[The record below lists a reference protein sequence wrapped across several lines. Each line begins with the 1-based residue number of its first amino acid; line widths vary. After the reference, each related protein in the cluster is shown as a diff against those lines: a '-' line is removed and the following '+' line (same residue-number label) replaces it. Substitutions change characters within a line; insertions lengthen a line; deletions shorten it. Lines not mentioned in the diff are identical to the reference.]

1 MNLPN
6 KITIAR
12 ICMIPL
18 FMVFLLVEVP
28 LGEVSLFDVTI
39 SNSILVATAI
49 FIVAAATDWLD
60 GYYARKL
67 NLITSFGK
75 FLDPLADKLLV
86 AAALIGLVEL
96 QLVPAWITI
105 VIISREF
112 AVTGIR
118 LVAAAEGD
126 VIAASNLGKWKTL
139 TQMVAIIATLLHNI
153 PFSALSLPFADIM
166 LYIAAFLTIWSGIDY
181 FLKNK
186 HVILKS
192 M

>member
-1 MNLPN
+1 
-6 KITIAR
+6 
-12 ICMIPL
+12 MIPL

-49 FIVAAATDWLD
+49 FILAAATDWLD

>member
-6 KITIAR
+6 KITVAR
-12 ICMIPL
+12 ICLIPL
-18 FMVFLLVEVP
+18 FMLFLLVDMP
-28 LGEVSLFDVTI
+28 LGETELFNETI
-39 SNSILVATAI
+39 TNSMLIATLI
-49 FIVAAATDWLD
+49 FIIAAATDWLD

-86 AAALIGLVEL
+86 AAALIGLVEAHL
-96 QLVPAWITI
+96 IPAWIAI

-139 TQMVAIIATLLHNI
+139 TQMVAIIASLLHNI
-153 PFSALSLPFADIM
+153 PFSALSFPFADLM
-166 LYIAAFLTIWSGIDY
+166 LYIAALLTIWSGVDY
-181 FLKNK
+181 FIKNK

>member
-1 MNLPN
+1 M
-6 KITIAR
+6 
-12 ICMIPL
+12 
-18 FMVFLLVEVP
+18 
-28 LGEVSLFDVTI
+28 
-39 SNSILVATAI
+39 
-49 FIVAAATDWLD
+49 
-60 GYYARKL
+60 
-67 NLITSFGK
+67 
-75 FLDPLADKLLV
+75 DPLADKLLV

>member
-12 ICMIPL
+12 IFMIPL
-18 FMVFLLVEVP
+18 FMVFLLVDVP
-28 LGEVSLFDVTI
+28 LGEVSLLDVTI

-96 QLVPAWITI
+96 QLIPAWITI

-153 PFSALSLPFADIM
+153 PFSAFSLPFADIM